1 MGEKMEIALLIL
13 AMSIVTFIARYSMI
27 AILGRWNVPLD
38 VTRALA
44 FVPIAAFAAIAAP
57 ELFLRDG
64 SFAIGLANP
73 RFVAGAAAIVVA
85 FLSRNVLVTLATG
98 MGVMWLVQILAR

>member
-1 MGEKMEIALLIL
+1 MEIALLIL

-27 AILGRWNVPLD
+27 ALLGRYNVPPD

-57 ELFLRDG
+57 ELFLREG
-64 SFAIGLANP
+64 ALVIGLANP
-73 RFVAGAAAIVVA
+73 RFVARIAAVIAA
-85 FLSRNVLVTLATG
+85 YLSRNVLVTLATG
-98 MGVMWLVQILAR
+98 MGAMWVVQLVIK

>member
-1 MGEKMEIALLIL
+1 MEIALLIL
-13 AMSIVTFIARYSMI
+13 AMSIVTFAARYSMI
-27 AILGRWNVPLD
+27 ALLGRYNVPLD

-64 SFAIGLANP
+64 ALAIGLANP
-73 RFVAGAAAIVVA
+73 RFVAGIAAVIAA
-85 FLSRNVLVTLATG
+85 YLSRNVLVTLAVG
-98 MGVMWLVQILAR
+98 MGVMWIVQAFVR